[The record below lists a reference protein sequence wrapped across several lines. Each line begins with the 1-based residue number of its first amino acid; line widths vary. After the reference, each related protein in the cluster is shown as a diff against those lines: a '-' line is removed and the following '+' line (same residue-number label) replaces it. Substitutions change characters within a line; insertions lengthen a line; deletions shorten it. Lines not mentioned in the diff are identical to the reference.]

1 MFCRSPLRSTRLS
14 SLREKSDFF
23 QIIRLRPL
31 QHWHILVTPNDY
43 DNHACFDEKSSE
55 QLEIP
60 KKLSK
65 ASPSF
70 VFRSDIIAITA
81 YITIAGDRDLASA
94 SAYSGFVSG
103 GRRGGFFPVGF
114 LIQLLLD
121 GEEKHGFA

>member
-1 MFCRSPLRSTRLS
+1 
-14 SLREKSDFF
+14 
-23 QIIRLRPL
+23 L
-31 QHWHILVTPNDY
+31 QHWHNLVTPNDY

-81 YITIAGDRDLASA
+81 YITIAGDRGP
-94 SAYSGFVSG
+94 GFGFCLTLDSIQADDVGVS
-103 GRRGGFFPVGF
+103 FPVGF

>member
-1 MFCRSPLRSTRLS
+1 MFCRRPLS
-14 SLREKSDFF
+14 STLLLSLLGKSDFF

-65 ASPSF
+65 ASPAF
-70 VFRSDIIAITA
+70 VFRSDIIAINSL
-81 YITIAGDRDLASA
+81 YYDCW
-94 SAYSGFVSG
+94 
-103 GRRGGFFPVGF
+103 
-114 LIQLLLD
+114 
-121 GEEKHGFA
+121 